1 MNPLSKEEAAKIVE
15 FISWHAKTTDDVQ
28 NIVKQLVWPTLESLM
43 KAELEEHLWYKKS
56 SKDGYNSGD
65 SRNWTYK
72 KKVRTT
78 SWEADIDVPRDRNWD
93 FHPQVIPRFETNT
106 SEVEQKIINMYALGL
121 TTWDIVNHVQ
131 DIYWANISA
140 SMVSSITDKILP
152 EIKEWQSRPLEKC
165 YPIIY
170 LDAIHYNVKSNG
182 KYENKAVY
190 IIIWIGISW
199 KKDVLSLIV
208 GENESASFWQ
218 KVCNDLTNRW
228 VADVMIACIDGLTWF
243 KDAIKNVFPD
253 IEIQRCI
260 IHQIRSSMKY
270 VNYKDTKNFMKDL
283 KSIYQADTLE
293 SAESWLENL
302 QKNWAKK
309 YPISVNSWVNN
320 WADLSTYF
328 VYPPN
333 IRKIIYTTNTIE
345 GYNRQLRKITKT
357 TSVFPTED
365 SLLKLLYL
373 ATKNITKKWT
383 TQVRDR
389 GNIIWQLESFFPNRI
404 TKYLD

>member
-1 MNPLSKEEAAKIVE
+1 
-15 FISWHAKTTDDVQ
+15 
-28 NIVKQLVWPTLESLM
+28 M
-43 KAELEEHLWYKKS
+43 KKRCPKPHCRRK
-56 SKDGYNSGD
+56 
-65 SRNWTYK
+65 
-72 KKVRTT
+72 
-78 SWEADIDVPRDRNWD
+78 
-93 FHPQVIPRFETNT
+93 
-106 SEVEQKIINMYALGL
+106 
-121 TTWDIVNHVQ
+121 
-131 DIYWANISA
+131 
-140 SMVSSITDKILP
+140 
-152 EIKEWQSRPLEKC
+152 
-165 YPIIY
+165 
-170 LDAIHYNVKSNG
+170 
-182 KYENKAVY
+182 
-190 IIIWIGISW
+190 WIGI
-199 KKDVLSLIV
+199 VLAK
-208 GENESASFWQ
+208 GMQ
-218 KVCNDLTNRW
+218 CDLTNRW

-283 KSIYQADTLE
+283 KLIYQADTLE

-302 QKNWAKK
+302 QKNRAKK

-320 WADLSTYF
+320 WWDLSTYF

-345 GYNRQLRKITKT
+345 GYNRQLRKVTKT